1 MPSPSSSLRR
11 ARPLLGT
18 LVEISAAGGP
28 AGLQAALDA
37 AFASIETIDRLMS
50 FHAPASDVSRINAA
64 GADCEVCVDPQT
76 FRVLQFARELGEIS
90 GGAFDIT
97 IADVL
102 MRGGLLPRHAA
113 LGLSNAAA
121 ADFQDLVLR
130 PGDRVRWRRKGW
142 IDLGGIAKGYAV
154 DCAIGALRAHG
165 VASGV
170 VNAGG
175 DLRFFG
181 EPQPVD
187 VRHPDAPGARVR
199 LGVFRDG
206 AVATSSGY
214 FSDRTGTAEGSAAEP
229 LVDPVRRACVRWRQS
244 VTVVAADGMTAD
256 ALTKV
261 VRLAPEGAPRI
272 LERFGAQAIVI
283 DGRGVRR
290 CGSAMPT
297 AAAAA

>member
-18 LVEISAAGGP
+18 LVEISASGAS

-37 AFASIETIDRLMS
+37 AFASIEVIDRLMS

-64 GADCEVCVDPQT
+64 GAGCAVCVDPHT
-76 FRVLQFARELGEIS
+76 FRVLQFARELGEMS

-97 IADVL
+97 VADVL

-113 LGLSNAAA
+113 VAFDTAAG
-121 ADFQDLVLR
+121 ADFRDLVLL

-165 VASGV
+165 VASGI

-181 EPQPVD
+181 EPQPVH
-187 VRHPDAPGARVR
+187 VRHPEAPGALVP
-199 LGVFRDG
+199 LGVFGDG

-214 FSDRTGTAEGSAAEP
+214 FSDHTGTAEGSAAEP

-256 ALTKV
+256 ALTKI
-261 VRLAPEGAPRI
+261 VRLAPRAAPRI
-272 LERFGAQAIVI
+272 LARFGAQAFVI

-290 CGSAMPT
+290 CGSAMPAD
-297 AAAAA
+297 AALA